1 MLKKYFIFLLF
12 LPICI
17 TLFSQEHIFKNT
29 CYIGEEV
36 HTQSFD
42 TIQSKEKLDLLFYNK
57 HFDLYTPTFFP
68 DQLVTKTKQTKPRLS
83 KTKEGYIVE
92 YFNEKNQL
100 IKYSYDMQPGNFD
113 VHIVYSDKDYPVF
126 LVESFLN
133 LGHVYNLINSVSY
146 NLKYNTKGEVIYI
159 EMIDYNNYI
168 CELEKIN

>member
-12 LPICI
+12 LPISTTI
-17 TLFSQEHIFKNT
+17 FSQEYIFKNT
-29 CYIGEEV
+29 CYIGGEV

-42 TIQSKEKLDLLFYNK
+42 TIKSKEKLDLLFYNK
-57 HFDLYTPTFFP
+57 YFNYYTPTFFP
-68 DQLVTKTKQTKPRLS
+68 NQLVTKKKQIKPRIS

-100 IKYSYDMQPGNFD
+100 IKYSYDIQPGNFD
-113 VHIVYSDKDYPVF
+113 VHIVYSNKDYPVF

-133 LGHVYNLINSVSY
+133 LGHVDNLINSASY
-146 NLKYNTKGEVIYI
+146 NLKYNTKGEIIYI
-159 EMIDYNNYI
+159 EMTDYNKYI